1 MDASTAIGLGRQVL
15 VEALL
20 LMAPLLGVALVVGLL
35 ISFFQALTGLQ
46 EQTVAMV
53 PKLLLL
59 TGAVWL
65 LTPWILRQL
74 VDFAQR
80 LLQNL
85 SRFGGG
91 P

>member
-20 LMAPLLGVALVVGLL
+20 LMAPVLGVALVVGLL

-91 P
+91 S

>member
-15 VEALL
+15 IEALL
-20 LMAPLLGVALVVGLL
+20 LMAPVLGVALVVGLL
-35 ISFFQALTGLQ
+35 ISFLQALTGLQ

-59 TGAVWL
+59 IGAVWL

-85 SRFGGG
+85 GRFGSG

>member
-15 VEALL
+15 LEALF

-35 ISFFQALTGLQ
+35 ISFVQALTGLQ

-59 TGAVWL
+59 TGALWL

-74 VDFAQR
+74 VDFSQR
-80 LLQNL
+80 ILQNL
-85 SRFGGG
+85 GRFGGG
-91 P
+91 S

>member
-20 LMAPLLGVALVVGLL
+20 LMASLLGVALVVGLL

-80 LLQNL
+80 ILQNL

>member
-1 MDASTAIGLGRQVL
+1 MDASTAIALSRQVL
-15 VEALL
+15 LEALM
-20 LMAPLLGVALVVGLL
+20 LMAPILGVALVVGLV
-35 ISFFQALTGLQ
+35 IAFFQALTGLQ

-59 TGAVWL
+59 TGAVWM

>member
-1 MDASTAIGLGRQVL
+1 
-15 VEALL
+15 
-20 LMAPLLGVALVVGLL
+20 MAPVLGVALVVGLL

>member
-80 LLQNL
+80 ILQNL

>member
-20 LMAPLLGVALVVGLL
+20 LMAPVLGVALVVGLL